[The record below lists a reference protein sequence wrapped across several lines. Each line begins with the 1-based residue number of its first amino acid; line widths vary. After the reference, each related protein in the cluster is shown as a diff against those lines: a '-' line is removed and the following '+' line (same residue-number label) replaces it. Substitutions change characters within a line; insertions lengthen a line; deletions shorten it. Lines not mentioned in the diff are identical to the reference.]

1 MRVVS
6 GQMHTQCGEGDSFF
20 KKKSDVNL
28 KMHEKRNMTN
38 YKVLRSRG
46 TSQSESC
53 SIFDEHS
60 AKEVMKKILPR
71 AIDTKLFHSPLYKTT
86 IRLNFSS

>member
-1 MRVVS
+1 
-6 GQMHTQCGEGDSFF
+6 
-20 KKKSDVNL
+20 
-28 KMHEKRNMTN
+28 MTN

-60 AKEVMKKILPR
+60 AKVVMKKILPR
-71 AIDTKLFHSPLYKTT
+71 AIDMKLFHSLLSEAT